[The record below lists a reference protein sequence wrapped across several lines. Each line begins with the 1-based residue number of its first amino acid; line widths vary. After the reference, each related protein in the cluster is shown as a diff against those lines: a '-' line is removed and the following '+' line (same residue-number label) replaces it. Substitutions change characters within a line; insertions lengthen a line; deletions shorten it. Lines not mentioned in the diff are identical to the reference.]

1 LLIVL
6 VPAAAQVAALL
17 LMVGTAG
24 VANWAALLNEAEAVE
39 LQLPLVAVTVYEVP
53 GVMPL
58 IAPPAPTVGPAGV
71 NV

>member
-6 VPAAAQVAALL
+6 VPAAAQVAAVL

-39 LQLPLVAVTVYEVP
+39 VQPPLVAVTVYEVP
-53 GVMPL
+53 RVIPL

>member
-6 VPAAAQVAALL
+6 VPAAAQVATVL

-39 LQLPLVAVTVYEVP
+39 VQPPLVAVTVYEVP
-53 GVMPL
+53 RVMPL
-58 IAPPAPTVGPAGV
+58 IAPPAPAVGPAGV